1 MVNATDIPFAVAG
14 KDIILMDDVLY
25 TGRTIRAALDAL
37 FDHGRPARVQ
47 LLVLIDRGH
56 RELPIEAQLR
66 RPHGADHRQRNHRS
80 EVSGNRRHG
89 KGAAG
94 GEGRRREPEM
104 RCGRPAG
111 HRNLTRDEI
120 QAILDRARDFQ
131 PRGDHSF
138 RKLDLLRGRMVVNLF
153 FEASTRTRT
162 SFEIAAKRLGADAV
176 SITAQAS
183 SVSKGE
189 SLVDTLNTLAAMR
202 PDAIIMRHAASGAPH
217 FLQRHL
223 ETPIINAGDG
233 THEHPTQALLD
244 ARTILDRGAALE
256 GLRVA
261 IIGDIAHSRVARSN
275 VYLLSKFGAEIVLCG
290 PASLL
295 PRELEQIAP
304 GVTLTTDMN
313 EAIRD
318 ADVIMMLRV
327 QLERQHEAAFPAS
340 EYFQFYG
347 LRLEHLRLAKPD
359 VIVMHPGPINRGR
372 EISSEVADSQRSVIL
387 NQVENGIAVRMA
399 VLERVLTGRDHAGA
413 AH

>member
-1 MVNATDIPFAVAG
+1 M
-14 KDIILMDDVLY
+14 
-25 TGRTIRAALDAL
+25 TG
-37 FDHGRPARVQ
+37 
-47 LLVLIDRGH
+47 LLG
-56 RELPIEAQLR
+56 IE
-66 RPHGADHRQRNHRS
+66 
-80 EVSGNRRHG
+80 
-89 KGAAG
+89 
-94 GEGRRREPEM
+94 
-104 RCGRPAG
+104 
-111 HRNLTRDEI
+111 NLTREEV

-131 PRGDHSF
+131 PGEGHSF
-138 RKLDLLRGRMVVNLF
+138 RRFDLLRGRMVVNLF

-183 SVSKGE
+183 SVAKGE

-244 ARTILDRGAALE
+244 ARTILDRGAKLE

-275 VYLLSKFGAEIVLCG
+275 VYLLSKFGADIVLCG

-295 PRELEQIAP
+295 PPELKQIAP

-347 LRLEHLRLAKPD
+347 LRLEHLETARPD

-387 NQVENGIAVRMA
+387 NQVENGISVRMA
-399 VLERVLTGRDHAGA
+399 VLESVLGGKSNAGT

>member
-1 MVNATDIPFAVAG
+1 MRAG
-14 KDIILMDDVLY
+14 
-25 TGRTIRAALDAL
+25 
-37 FDHGRPARVQ
+37 
-47 LLVLIDRGH
+47 LLGGLLGIDG
-56 RELPIEAQLR
+56 
-66 RPHGADHRQRNHRS
+66 
-80 EVSGNRRHG
+80 
-89 KGAAG
+89 
-94 GEGRRREPEM
+94 
-104 RCGRPAG
+104 
-111 HRNLTRDEI
+111 LTRDQI
-120 QAILDRARDFQ
+120 QAILDRACDFQ
-131 PRGDHSF
+131 PKPEQGF

-162 SFEIAAKRLGADAV
+162 SFEIAAKCLGADSV

-217 FLQRHL
+217 FLQRHM

-244 ARTILDRGAALE
+244 ARTILDRGKSLE

-261 IIGDIAHSRVARSN
+261 IIGDIAHSRVARSDT
-275 VYLLSKFGAEIVLCG
+275 YLLSKFGADIVLCG

-295 PRELEQIAP
+295 PQELKQLAP
-304 GVTLTTDMN
+304 GVTLTTRMK

-399 VLERVLTGRDHAGA
+399 VLERVLSGSAVN
-413 AH
+413 

>member
-1 MVNATDIPFAVAG
+1 MAVLSRRG
-14 KDIILMDDVLY
+14 LLG
-25 TGRTIRAALDAL
+25 TEELD
-37 FDHGRPARVQ
+37 
-47 LLVLIDRGH
+47 
-56 RELPIEAQLR
+56 
-66 RPHGADHRQRNHRS
+66 RS
-80 EVSGNRRHG
+80 EVEAILERA
-89 KGAAG
+89 KAFQPAP
-94 GEGRRREPEM
+94 GEGFRR
-104 RCGRPAG
+104 
-111 HRNLTRDEI
+111 
-120 QAILDRARDFQ
+120 LDV
-131 PRGDHSF
+131 
-138 RKLDLLRGRMVVNLF
+138 LRGRSVVNLF

-162 SFEIAAKRLGADAV
+162 SFEIAAKRLGADAI

-189 SLVDTLNTLAAMR
+189 SLVDTLNTLGAMR

-223 ETPIINAGDG
+223 AIPIINAGDG

-244 ARTILDRGAALE
+244 ARTILDRAKTLE

-275 VYLLSKFGAEIVLCG
+275 VYLLSKFNTDIVLCG

-295 PRELEQIAP
+295 PPELKELAP
-304 GVTLTTDMN
+304 GVTLTTNMTD
-313 EAIRD
+313 AIQD

-327 QLERQHEAAFPAS
+327 QLERQHESAFPAS

-347 LRLEHLRLAKPD
+347 LTLDHLKLAKPD

-372 EISSEVADSQRSVIL
+372 EISSEVADSQRSAIL

-399 VLERVLTGRDHAGA
+399 VLERVLS
-413 AH
+413 

>member
-1 MVNATDIPFAVAG
+1 MAG
-14 KDIILMDDVLY
+14 LLGIEEL
-25 TGRTIRAALDAL
+25 GRA
-37 FDHGRPARVQ
+37 
-47 LLVLIDRGH
+47 
-56 RELPIEAQLR
+56 EIEAIL
-66 RPHGADHRQRNHRS
+66 
-80 EVSGNRRHG
+80 
-89 KGAAG
+89 
-94 GEGRRREPEM
+94 GR
-104 RCGRPAG
+104 AK
-111 HRNLTRDEI
+111 
-120 QAILDRARDFQ
+120 DFQ
-131 PRGDHSF
+131 PIQNQSF
-138 RKLDLLRGRMVVNLF
+138 KRLDTLRGKMIVNLF
-153 FEASTRTRT
+153 FESSTRTRT
-162 SFEIAAKRLGADAV
+162 SFEIAAKRLGADTV
-176 SITAQAS
+176 SITASGS

-189 SLVDTLNTLAAMR
+189 SLVDTLNTLAAMH

-223 ETPIINAGDG
+223 EIPIINAGDG

-244 ARTILDRGAALE
+244 ARTILDRGAKLE

-275 VYLLSKFGAEIVLCG
+275 VHLLSKYGADIVLCG

-295 PRELEQIAP
+295 PQELTRITP
-304 GVTLTTDMN
+304 GVTLTNDMK

-327 QLERQHEAAFPAS
+327 QLERQHEAAFPAN

-347 LRLEHLRLAKPD
+347 LRLEHLRLARPD

-399 VLERVLTGRDHAGA
+399 VLESVLNREA
-413 AH
+413 A